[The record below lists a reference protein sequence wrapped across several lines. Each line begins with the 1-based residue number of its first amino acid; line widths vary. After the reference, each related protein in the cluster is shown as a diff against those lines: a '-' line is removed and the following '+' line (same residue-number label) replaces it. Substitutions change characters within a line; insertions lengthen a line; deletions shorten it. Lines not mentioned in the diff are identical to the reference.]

1 MAKDS
6 FGARTTLSVDGKK
19 YEIHKLEALE
29 RRGFNLS
36 RMPYSIKVMLENV
49 VRREDGMVVTTE
61 QVETVA
67 RWSPKPPEREFS
79 FMPARVLLAGLHR
92 RAGGG
97 RPGRDARCGQAAG
110 RQSRPRSIHSSP
122 PTW

>member
-19 YEIHKLEALE
+19 YDIHKLEALE

-49 VRREDGMVVTTE
+49 VRREDGMVVNAE

-79 FMPARVLLAGLHR
+79 FMPARVLLQDFTGVPVVADLAAMR
-92 RAGGG
+92 EAVKRLGGN
-97 RPGRDARCGQAAG
+97 AAKVNPI
-110 RQSRPRSIHSSP
+110 QPAD
-122 PTW
+122 W